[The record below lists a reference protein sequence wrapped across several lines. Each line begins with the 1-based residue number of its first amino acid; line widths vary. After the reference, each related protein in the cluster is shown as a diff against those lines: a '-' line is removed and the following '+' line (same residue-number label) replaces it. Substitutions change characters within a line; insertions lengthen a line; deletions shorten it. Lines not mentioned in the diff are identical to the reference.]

1 MGFSKPVLRAYGSYD
16 PNVASDEA
24 GLECLDPSLAIQS
37 QKDDADINTIV
48 RNFGITGKMPEN
60 VRIPTYGDFEFV
72 GSYQDALHAV
82 READASF
89 MQLPADVRSRFENN
103 PQNFLDFVSNP
114 DNAEEMRMLGLAN
127 KPVVPE
133 VIPVRVIA
141 DAPPTG

>member
-1 MGFSKPVLRAYGSYD
+1 MFTKPVLRAYGSYD

-60 VRIPTYGDFEFV
+60 VRLPSYGDFEFV

-89 MQLPADVRSRFENN
+89 MQLPADVRSKFENN
-103 PQNFLDFVSNP
+103 PQRFLEFVSDP
-114 DNAEEMRMLGLAN
+114 ANADEMRNLGLAN
-127 KPVVPE
+127 KPKEVE

-141 DAPPTG
+141 DPPVT